1 EAVAS
6 AAHSGLAKLKTLA
19 ELTTPKC
26 ATYGLAFNDTNIQ
39 RVNGAFLPDAQA
51 CQDSCKS
58 NVYCEHFTFYNDSKA
73 CWIQGNNVTTF
84 HEKDAISGPQFCAG
98 EEKQAVVVADAGAVP
113 LVPAIPGVTAAWLQF
128 VPESPP
134 RATPATLGVMDTS
147 KCYSSAPACEAARG
161 VCYQKVM
168 MQKKADASTCFVTT
182 ALCES
187 GGATCYAK
195 KGNMCVMLQEVA
207 DDKTCFPTAA
217 LCASGGAV
225 CFGNKGGH
233 CVMLQ
238 QIADGVSCYS
248 TQFDCKRFLPLT
260 LGLQV
265 GEAPLMS
272 QDAAQNATNAT
283 AAAAATDSGASSGF
297 PWWGWV
303 LGGLGLAGA
312 AGAATVLYSSSSTVP
327 LMQAVEMPPL
337 APQFQQFAAAPTYS
351 AAPMA
356 SYSAAPVAASYAAAP
371 MATYS
376 APQGYSVSAAPVN
389 YAAPMNYAPA
399 APTYSA
405 APPAMYSPA
414 PVPNYAPAPVAY
426 SAAPANYAQEPVA
439 NYAPAAPTYMQP
451 VSAMAAQFNRADL
464 DGDGVISREEYARLT
479 GHQ

>member
-1 EAVAS
+1 MNSV
-6 AAHSGLAKLKTLA
+6 SGLRICAAAVLA
-19 ELTTPKC
+19 AAALGVDSTEECLTVGI
-26 ATYGLAFNDTNIQ
+26 AYNDSQVQGAFNGG
-39 RVNGAFLPDAQA
+39 VLPDAAA
-51 CQDSCKS
+51 CQASCAAGP
-58 NVYCEHFTFYNDSKA
+58 YCAHFTFYNNSKA
-73 CWIQGNNVTTF
+73 CWLQGDKVHSF
-84 HEKDAISGPQFCAG
+84 EEKDAISGLGNCT
-98 EEKQAVVVADAGAVP
+98 EAVAAVP
-113 LVPAIPGVTAAWLQF
+113 LVL
-128 VPESPP
+128 
-134 RATPATLGVMDTS
+134 
-147 KCYSSAPACEAARG
+147 
-161 VCYQKVM
+161 
-168 MQKKADASTCFVTT
+168 
-182 ALCES
+182 
-187 GGATCYAK
+187 
-195 KGNMCVMLQEVA
+195 
-207 DDKTCFPTAA
+207 
-217 LCASGGAV
+217 
-225 CFGNKGGH
+225 
-233 CVMLQ
+233 
-238 QIADGVSCYS
+238 
-248 TQFDCKRFLPLT
+248 
-260 LGLQV
+260 

-272 QDAAQNATNAT
+272 QDNAPN
-283 AAAAATDSGASSGF
+283 AAADSGASSGF

-303 LGGLGLAGA
+303 VGGLGLAGA
-312 AGAATVLYSSSSTVP
+312 AGAATVFYSEYSTAKKSAKKTKSRAVRLTDDEAPALAADSVP

-337 APQFQQFAAAPTYS
+337 ASQQQQFAYTAAAPTYS

-356 SYSAAPVAASYAAAP
+356 TYSAAPVAASYAAAP